1 MQAFRGVCE
10 DVVQTGRMHTEL
22 VSEPGDS
29 SCPNEDFA
37 SVGLPASG
45 QGGSLV
51 VLDGVTPPR
60 SATGCLHSVPWF
72 TARLGGALTEL
83 TVSLPDVPLAEALS
97 RAISRTAAAHAGTCD
112 LSHPRT
118 PQATVAVARWS
129 GDAVEY
135 LVLSDC
141 ALLLQA
147 PDGTVTPVLDDR
159 LARLPRA
166 LLASDAIVDTRVRNK
181 EGGFFTA
188 AADPAVAERAVTG
201 SLPGTGSARWPGCRT
216 ARRAGRRCSARATGR
231 TCSPW
236 SATRAPAPWCGGCGN
251 GSGPTG
257 TAAPSWA
264 AARPTTTPRWCSPGC
279 DADSRGEDD
288 RCGLRAVGAGGA
300 RPDGRQGP
308 WPGRYFSMT
317 RFSWCSRR
325 ASSATSRRS
334 QWASWLT

>member
-83 TVSLPDVPLAEALS
+83 TVSLPDVPLTEALS

-201 SLPGTGSARWPGCRT
+201 SLPRDRVRALAGLSDGAARWAEMFREGDWTDLFTLVRDE
-216 ARRAGRRCSARATGR
+216 GARALVR
-231 TCSPW
+231 RVRERE
-236 SATRAPAPWCGGCGN
+236 RAD
-251 GSGPTG
+251 
-257 TAAPSWA
+257 
-264 AARPTTTPRWCSPGC
+264 R
-279 DADSRGEDD
+279 DSRTFLGRGKTHDD
-288 RCGLRAVGAGGA
+288 ATVVFA
-300 RPDGRQGP
+300 R
-308 WPGRYFSMT
+308 
-317 RFSWCSRR
+317 
-325 ASSATSRRS
+325 
-334 QWASWLT
+334 L